1 MACCEQHHHHHK
13 NGFPWHWQNVHYHH
27 QHPQLHLC
35 GKGGLW
41 APARGRQGRLG
52 RRQQWRCVVWLGA
65 RGGRGWGEDLKIKN
79 TGYLY
84 SASFMICFIKTWG
97 AIPISDMW
105 GLGTSG
111 GWGGF
116 TITWL
121 SESSLVDHGLGHG
134 PGHGHLKL
142 WIGELSIT
150 VLVGEG
156 KHLLNILVL
165 YRHLQHQVIKVDG
178 YRLQWKLPASSSWCG
193 QSPPWT
199 GRAYPACTSWPW
211 SPLGEVRCHKASGQT
226 FQRKCTTT
234 SVLHSIS
241 ANWTIAFV

>member
-1 MACCEQHHHHHK
+1 MACCEHHHHHHM
-13 NGFPWHWQNVHYHH
+13 NGSPWHWQHVHYHH

-41 APARGRQGRLG
+41 PPARGRQGRLG
-52 RRQQWRCVVWLGA
+52 RRQQWRRVVWLGA
-65 RGGRGWGEDLKIKN
+65 RGGRGRGEDLKSGLQVTYKVHH
-79 TGYLY
+79 TWFVLSRPAAPSLY
-84 SASFMICFIKTWG
+84 QICEAWAPQGVGEGSPSPGCQNLHLLIMV
-97 AIPISDMW
+97 I
-105 GLGTSG
+105 
-111 GWGGF
+111 
-116 TITWL
+116 
-121 SESSLVDHGLGHG
+121 GHG

-142 WIGELSIT
+142 WVGELSIT

-165 YRHLQHQVIKVDG
+165 HRHLQHQVIEVDG

-211 SPLGEVRCHKASGQT
+211 SPLGEVQCHKASGQT

-234 SVLHSIS
+234 SV
-241 ANWTIAFV
+241 